1 MTIGERL
8 RAARESKG
16 MSIGDI
22 ARRTF
27 IQLKFLQA
35 IDRDDFAAI
44 PDSHR
49 RLFVREYA
57 KVVGVDANQVL
68 ALLEDSVVPE
78 PVVEAPPDLP
88 TSTSRASRRAAAQQ
102 TAAAA
107 APVSESERR
116 EYSEIL
122 RRLSAG
128 KGVKLSGPNT
138 SSWLIGIAL
147 ILLILSV
154 LYYMLFVHDAAD
166 TPTQVKTGDTTNSQ
180 AEILSGDSTP
190 AAAAPVERNSDD
202 SLTLEGRSSS
212 NVWFSIVMDGK
223 RSDTGTLDSGESRI
237 WRAAETFKLSLG
249 NAGGLELTLNDS
261 LLGAL
266 GPKRSIVRSQI
277 IDAHGVRSRT
287 APAPRRPAGN
297 AAPARQNKAPQMRQI
312 APSQVREPVTPP

>member
-44 PDSHR
+44 PESHR

-57 KVVGVDANQVL
+57 KVVGVDANQML
-68 ALLEDSVVPE
+68 SLLDETVTPE
-78 PVVEAPPDLP
+78 PAVEAAPDRPALAP
-88 TSTSRASRRAAAQQ
+88 KPSRRAAPQQ
-102 TAAAA
+102 A
-107 APVSESERR
+107 APAAGPASESERR

-138 SSWLIGIAL
+138 SSWLVGIAL
-147 ILLILSV
+147 VLLILAA
-154 LYYMLFVHDAAD
+154 LYYILFVHDTAE
-166 TPTQVKTGDTTNSQ
+166 TPAQVTTGDTTGSQ

-190 AAAAPVERNSDD
+190 VATTPVERDADD
-202 SLTLEGRSSS
+202 SLTLEGRASS

-223 RSDTGTLDSGESRI
+223 RSDTGTLDSGETRT
-237 WRAAETFKLSLG
+237 WRAAENFKLSLG

-266 GPKRSIVRSQI
+266 GPKQSIVRSQI
-277 IDAHGVRSRT
+277 IDANGVRSRT
-287 APAPRRPAGN
+287 ATPRRPASN
-297 AAPARQNKAPQMRQI
+297 PAPARQNKAPQIRQI

>member
-44 PDSHR
+44 PESHR

-68 ALLEDSVVPE
+68 SLFEETVVPE
-78 PVVEAPPDLP
+78 PAVAAAPEQP
-88 TSTSRASRRAAAQQ
+88 TSKPSRSDSSQQ
-102 TAAAA
+102 TASTA

-147 ILLILSV
+147 ILLILSA
-154 LYYMLFVHDAAD
+154 LYYMLFVHDKSD
-166 TPTQVKTGDTTNSQ
+166 TPAQVTTSDTTNSQ

-190 AAAAPVERNSDD
+190 AAATPVERDPDD
-202 SLTLEGRSSS
+202 SLTLEGRASS

-223 RSDTGTLDSGESRI
+223 RSDTGTLDSGESRT

-266 GPKRSIVRSQI
+266 GPRQSIVRSQI
-277 IDAHGVRSRT
+277 IDANGVRSRT
-287 APAPRRPAGN
+287 AAPRRPASTP
-297 AAPARQNKAPQMRQI
+297 APARQRTAPQTRQI
-312 APSQVREPVTPP
+312 TPSEVREPVTPP

>member
-44 PDSHR
+44 PESHR
-49 RLFVREYA
+49 KLFVREYA

-68 ALLEDSVVPE
+68 PLLEEAGAPE
-78 PVVEAPPDLP
+78 PAVEAAPDLP
-88 TSTSRASRRAAAQQ
+88 TSTPKPSRPDSAQQ
-102 TAAAA
+102 TASTA

-116 EYSEIL
+116 EYREIL

-138 SSWLIGIAL
+138 ASWLIGIAL

-154 LYYMLFVHDAAD
+154 LYYMLFVHDSPG
-166 TPTQVKTGDTTNSQ
+166 TPAQATTGDTTNSQ

-190 AAAAPVERNSDD
+190 SAATPIERDPND

-249 NAGGLELTLNDS
+249 NAGGLQLTLNDS

-266 GPKRSIVRSQI
+266 GPKQSIVRSQI

-287 APAPRRPAGN
+287 AAPRRPASN
-297 AAPARQNKAPQMRQI
+297 PAPARRSTAPQTRQI
-312 APSQVREPVTPP
+312 TPSQVREPVTPP